1 MKNLRDFTYEELLEE
16 VRGLEEKPYRAE
28 QIYGW
33 VYRKGA
39 TSIDSMTDV
48 SKVLRERLKEVY
60 SIEGI
65 NVLEVRT
72 SLDGTRKFL
81 SGLSDGSRIESVLIP
96 EGDRLTLC
104 VSSQAGCAL
113 GCRFCM
119 TGMSGFT
126 RNLTLSELNGQVFAA
141 KGLLEEGTA
150 ITNIV
155 LMGMGE
161 PLNNLDNVLRFA
173 SILTDGK
180 GFGFSHNRVTLS
192 TAGVV
197 PGIRR
202 LAEEA
207 NINLA
212 VSLNATTD
220 EVRDRIMPINR
231 KYPLEVLLDALRGY
245 PHPGKK
251 HITIEYVMLADINDS
266 IDDAKRLARM
276 LRGIPC
282 KINLIPFNP
291 FAGSRYRAP
300 ENQRVSAF
308 SKLLQDSGYVAI
320 VRASKGADILA
331 ACGQLKG
338 RYGEEEEMHEEAA
351 K

>member
-1 MKNLRDFTYEELLEE
+1 MKNLRDFTYEEMLEE
-16 VRGLEEKPYRAE
+16 VNALGEKTYRAE

-39 TSIDSMTDV
+39 ASIDTMTDI
-48 SKVLRERLKEVY
+48 SKTLRERLK
-60 SIEGI
+60 GI
-65 NVLEVRT
+65 YTIDGVSVVDVKH
-72 SLDGTRKFL
+72 SADGTRKFL
-81 SGLSDGSRIESVLIP
+81 SALEDGSRIESVLIP

-119 TGMSGFT
+119 TGLSGFT
-126 RNLTLSELNGQVFAA
+126 RNLTLAELNGQVFAA
-141 KGLLEEGTA
+141 RGLLDEGEQ

-161 PLNNLDNVLRFA
+161 PLNNYDNVVRFA

-180 GFGFSHNRVTLS
+180 GFGFSHNKVTLS
-192 TAGVV
+192 TAGLV

-202 LAEEA
+202 LGVDT

-220 EVRDRIMPINR
+220 EVRDRVMPINK
-231 KYPLEVLLDALRGY
+231 KYPLEELIEALRGY

-251 HITIEYVMLADINDS
+251 HITIEYVMLANVNDS
-266 IDDAKRLARM
+266 TEDARRLVKL

-291 FAGSRYRAP
+291 FPGSRYQTP
-300 ENQRVSAF
+300 ENQRVSFF

-331 ACGQLKG
+331 ACGQLKA
-338 RYGEEEEMHEEAA
+338 RYEAA
-351 K
+351 DSSGAAAD

>member
-141 KGLLEEGTA
+141 KGLLEEGEA

-220 EVRDRIMPINR
+220 EVRDRIMPVNR
-231 KYPLEVLLDALRGY
+231 KYPLEVLLEALRGY

-291 FAGSRYRAP
+291 FPGSRYRAP

-338 RYGEEEEMHEEAA
+338 RYGEDEKARGGAA

>member
-16 VRGLEEKPYRAE
+16 VRALEEKPYRAE

-33 VYRKGA
+33 VYRKCA
-39 TSIDSMTDV
+39 SSIDSMTDI
-48 SKVLRERLKEVY
+48 SKVLRERLKESY
-60 SIEGI
+60 AIEGV
-65 NVLEVRT
+65 NVLDVRT
-72 SLDGTRKFL
+72 SFDGTRKFL
-81 SGLSDGSRIESVLIP
+81 SELADGSRIESVLIP

-119 TGMSGFT
+119 TGMAGFT

-141 KGLLEEGTA
+141 KGILEEGEA
-150 ITNIV
+150 VTNIV

-161 PLNNLDNVLRFA
+161 PLNNLDNVIRFA

-180 GFGFSHNRVTLS
+180 GFGFSHNKVTVS

-197 PGIRR
+197 PGIKR

-220 EVRDRIMPINR
+220 EVRDLIMPINK
-231 KYPLEVLLDALRGY
+231 KYPLDVLLEALRAY

-251 HITIEYVMLADINDS
+251 HITIEYVLLADVNDS
-266 IDDAKRLARM
+266 LEDARRLVTM

-291 FAGSRYRAP
+291 FPGSRYRPP

-338 RYGEEEEMHEEAA
+338 RYEEPEAGA
-351 K
+351 

>member
-16 VRGLEEKPYRAE
+16 VRELGEKPYRAE

-33 VYRKGA
+33 VYRKCA
-39 TSIDSMTDV
+39 ASIDSMTDV
-48 SKVLRERLKEVY
+48 SKALRERLKESY
-60 SIEGI
+60 AIEGP
-65 NVLEVRT
+65 NVLEVKT
-72 SLDGTRKFL
+72 SFDGTKKFL
-81 SGLSDGSRIESVLIP
+81 SELSDGSRIESVLIP

-119 TGMSGFT
+119 TGLSGFT
-126 RNLTLSELNGQVFAA
+126 RNLSLDELNGQVFAA
-141 KGLLEEGTA
+141 KGLLSEGEA

-161 PLNNLDNVLRFA
+161 PLNNYDNVLRFV

-180 GFGFSHNRVTLS
+180 GFGFSHNKVTVS
-192 TAGVV
+192 TAGLV

-202 LAEEA
+202 LGAEA

-220 EVRDRIMPINR
+220 EVRDRIMPINK
-231 KYPLEVLLDALRGY
+231 KYPLDELLDALRGY
-245 PHPGKK
+245 PHNGKK
-251 HITIEYVMLADINDS
+251 HVTIEYVMLANVNDS
-266 IDDAKRLARM
+266 VEDARRLARL

-291 FAGSRYRAP
+291 FPGSRYQAP
-300 ENQRVSAF
+300 DNQRVSTF
-308 SKLLQDSGYVAI
+308 SKVLQDSGYFAI
-320 VRASKGADILA
+320 VRASKGADIQA

-338 RYGEEEEMHEEAA
+338 RYEEMEAGEEGAV

>member
-16 VRGLEEKPYRAE
+16 VRGLGEKPYRAE

-33 VYRKGA
+33 VYRKCA
-39 TSIDSMTDV
+39 ASIDSMTDI
-48 SKVLRERLKEVY
+48 SKVLRETLKEVY
-60 SIEGI
+60 AIEGVK
-65 NVLEVRT
+65 VLDLRT
-72 SLDGTRKFL
+72 SFDGTRKFL
-81 SGLSDGSRIESVLIP
+81 SELSDGSRIESVLIP

-119 TGMSGFT
+119 TGMTGFT

-141 KGLLEEGTA
+141 KGLLEEGEA

-161 PLNNLDNVLRFA
+161 PLNNLDNVIRFA

-180 GFGFSHNRVTLS
+180 GFGFSHNKVTVS

-197 PGIRR
+197 PGIKR
-202 LAEEA
+202 LATEA
-207 NINLA
+207 NVNLA

-220 EVRDRIMPINR
+220 EVRDLIMPINR
-231 KYPLEVLLDALRGY
+231 KYPLEALLEALKGY

-251 HITIEYVMLADINDS
+251 HITIEYVLLAGVNDS
-266 IDDAKRLARM
+266 IEDAGRLARM

-291 FAGSRYRAP
+291 FPGSRYRAP
-300 ENQRVSAF
+300 ENHRVSAF

-338 RYGEEEEMHEEAA
+338 RYGEPEANA
-351 K
+351 

>member
-1 MKNLRDFTYEELLEE
+1 MKNLRDFTYEEMLEE
-16 VRGLEEKPYRAE
+16 VRELGEKPYRAE

-39 TSIDSMTDV
+39 VDIDSMTDI
-48 SKVLRERLKEVY
+48 SKALRERLREEYFVGGLK
-60 SIEGI
+60 
-65 NVLEVRT
+65 VLEVKR
-72 SLDGTRKFL
+72 SVDGTKKFL
-81 SGLSDGSRIESVLIP
+81 SELSDGSRIESVLIP

-119 TGMSGFT
+119 TGMTGFT
-126 RNLTLSELNGQVFAA
+126 RNLILSELNGQVFAA
-141 KGLLEEGTA
+141 RELLEEGEA
-150 ITNIV
+150 ITNVV

-161 PLNNLDNVLRFA
+161 PLNNYENVLRFI

-180 GFGFSHNRVTLS
+180 GFGFSHNKVTLS
-192 TAGVV
+192 TAGLV

-202 LAEEA
+202 LANDA
-207 NINLA
+207 DINLA

-231 KYPLEVLLDALRGY
+231 KYPLEELLDALKDY
-245 PHPGKK
+245 PHHGKK
-251 HITIEYVMLADINDS
+251 HITIEYVMLANVNDS
-266 IDDAKRLARM
+266 IEDARRLVKL

-291 FAGSRYRAP
+291 FPGARFQPP
-300 ENQRVSAF
+300 ENHRVSTF
-308 SKLLQDSGYVAI
+308 SKILQDAGYFTI
-320 VRASKGADILA
+320 VRSSKGSDIQA

-338 RYGEEEEMHEEAA
+338 RYAEEEKAEGAA
-351 K
+351 D